1 MIPVNLDRFD
11 LDLER
16 LRGSRDAAVDKMAG
30 SLKRRGQLTPV
41 IVTERGD
48 RYLLVDGFKR
58 YRAAEKLRSASL
70 NVVVIQA
77 DSKQAKAMLYLLNRP
92 GGFSMI
98 QEALLVKELIEIDG
112 LTRSEA
118 GLLVDRHKSWIS
130 RRLDMVRRLSPEVID
145 ALLLELIPP
154 GVGSS
159 LARIPPCNQPD
170 FAAAIQVHRLTP
182 SEIRRLADFYCK
194 APDPDM
200 KQMILGSPERALGI
214 VQQEMKTVPPE
225 KIIFKIIAMIETIQN
240 ATIYA
245 EGREKLQKVKSILNE
260 ILMKKEET

>member
-1 MIPVNLDRFD
+1 MIHVNLNRFD
-11 LDLER
+11 LELER
-16 LRGSRDAAVDKMAG
+16 LRGFKKAAVDKMAG
-30 SLKRRGQLTPV
+30 SLQHRGQLTPV
-41 IVTERGD
+41 IVTQSGD
-48 RYLLVDGFKR
+48 RYLLIDGFKR
-58 YRAAEKLRSASL
+58 YRAAEMLRFPSL
-70 NVVVIQA
+70 NAVVIQA
-77 DSKQAKAMLYLLNRP
+77 DPKQAKAMLYLLNRS

-98 QEALLVKELIEIDG
+98 QEALLVNELIEIDG

-118 GLLVDRHKSWIS
+118 GHLVDRHKSWIS
-130 RRLDMVRRLSPEVID
+130 RRLDMLRRLSPEVID

-182 SEIRRLADFYCK
+182 NEIRRLADFYCK

-200 KQMILGSPERALGI
+200 KQMILGSPRRALSI
-214 VQQEMKTVPPE
+214 VKEEMKTGAPE
-225 KIIFKIIAMIETIQN
+225 KIILKIISMLKTIEN

-245 EGREKLQKVKSILNE
+245 EGREKLQQVKSILNQ
-260 ILMKKEET
+260 ILMKKEVT